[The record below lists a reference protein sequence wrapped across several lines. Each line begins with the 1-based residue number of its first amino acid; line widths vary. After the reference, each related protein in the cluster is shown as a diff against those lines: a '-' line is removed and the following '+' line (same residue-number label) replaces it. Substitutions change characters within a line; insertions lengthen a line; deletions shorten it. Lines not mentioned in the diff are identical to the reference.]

1 MPHCS
6 LSILCLVCCVFRSQ
20 AATSEKEFQ
29 AVAEQPAAAAV
40 PGNPPKEGVLSKIF
54 DNLPRFNGGT
64 A

>member
-1 MPHCS
+1 
-6 LSILCLVCCVFRSQ
+6 VFRSQ